1 MEEDSAAAGSSLAIP
16 AEAEPRIP
24 WPRLAA
30 GLDLVPSRNPILLLR
45 HTASSLPKLPTH
57 RSGRQIDLGRVLM
70 TALDVD

>member
-30 GLDLVPSRNPILLLR
+30 RLDLVPSRNPILLLR
-45 HTASSLPKLPTH
+45 HTASSLPKLPPR
-57 RSGRQIDLGRVLM
+57 RSAGKLTWDGC
-70 TALDVD
+70 